1 MGGAPIAAV
10 DIFQVVT
17 VYNNRIYKIKKV
29 HFDMTPESV
38 FTMNR
43 KGGADVNISCE
54 AEVEKRKMR
63 GAASYVCWWNELT
76 MDRMERSTINPF
88 YMGHPCV
95 YFVQSSG
102 GDWFRVTWVK
112 GMVKTLMI
120 RRITMSAFCPAYCKC
135 ISCYPNQPFYGFPP
149 GVYHHHHACMILVL
163 ESGLQYYVELFY
175 ACTVKYKSQPVLEAF
190 PDKPSETWNSWSL

>member
-63 GAASYVCWWNELT
+63 GAASYVCWWNKLT
-76 MDRMERSTINPF
+76 MDRM
-88 YMGHPCV
+88 
-95 YFVQSSG
+95 
-102 GDWFRVTWVK
+102 
-112 GMVKTLMI
+112 
-120 RRITMSAFCPAYCKC
+120 
-135 ISCYPNQPFYGFPP
+135 
-149 GVYHHHHACMILVL
+149 
-163 ESGLQYYVELFY
+163 
-175 ACTVKYKSQPVLEAF
+175 
-190 PDKPSETWNSWSL
+190 